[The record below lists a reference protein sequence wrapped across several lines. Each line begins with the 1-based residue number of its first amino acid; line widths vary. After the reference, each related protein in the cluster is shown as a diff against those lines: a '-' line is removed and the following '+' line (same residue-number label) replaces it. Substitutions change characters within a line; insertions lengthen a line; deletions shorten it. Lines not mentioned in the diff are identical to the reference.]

1 MKVLTT
7 TISINSNLALFV
19 RRCTTNF
26 FSLINTLSE
35 ESEPSDG
42 RIIFKKP
49 VKRKTE
55 SVPENSTD
63 EKEAKVKTKKPK
75 QNLLSFND
83 DDEEDT

>member
-1 MKVLTT
+1 MLDDAQL
-7 TISINSNLALFV
+7 I
-19 RRCTTNF
+19 F